1 MRNCLLR
8 LVRKPFVMQFNPQQI
23 KLSIWR
29 ALLRLMPLILMSTLT
44 LVTFWLVKKNAP
56 LEKSA
61 IERVRL
67 HEPDYT
73 ITNGALSALNEFGN
87 TKYRVLG
94 KKVIHYDDD
103 ASIDIET
110 PRVRLFT
117 PEKSPVTI
125 KADTGHLDGDLTI
138 LDLINNAEIFRPAQA
153 ASATEPASPRMLARS
168 SYFKVLINDDII
180 ETDKPITLEQG
191 ISIMQSTEG
200 GVFNNIEQ
208 SMVLSGQVKGR
219 IERIQQRTQP

>member
-1 MRNCLLR
+1 MELNA
-8 LVRKPFVMQFNPQQI
+8 QNI

-29 ALLRLMPLILMSTLT
+29 TLLRLMPLILMGTLT
-44 LVTFWLVKKNAP
+44 LVTFWLVKKNTPA
-56 LEKSA
+56 EKSA

-67 HEPDYT
+67 HEPDY
-73 ITNGALSALNEFGN
+73 IISNGALSALNESGD

-110 PRVRLFT
+110 PRIRLFP
-117 PEKSPVTI
+117 PEKSPVTV
-125 KADTGHLDGDLTI
+125 KADKGHLNGDLTI
-138 LDLINNAEIFRPAQA
+138 LDLMDNAEIFRPQQA
-153 ASATEPASPRMLARS
+153 ATASEPAKPRMLARS

-180 ETDKPITLEQG
+180 KTNKPITLEQG
-191 ISIMQSTEG
+191 VSVMHSTDG

-219 IERIQQRTQP
+219 IERIEPGAQQ

>member
-1 MRNCLLR
+1 MELNAQ
-8 LVRKPFVMQFNPQQI
+8 KI

-29 ALLRLMPLILMSTLT
+29 TSLRLMPLILMGTLT

-56 LEKSA
+56 AEKSA

-73 ITNGALSALNEFGN
+73 ISNGALSALNESGD

-103 ASIDIET
+103 ASIDIDT
-110 PRVRLFT
+110 PRIRLFP
-117 PEKSPVTI
+117 PEKSPVTV
-125 KADTGHLDGDLTI
+125 KADKGHLDGDLTV
-138 LDLINNAEIFRPAQA
+138 LDLIDNAEIFRPQQA
-153 ASATEPASPRMLARS
+153 ASVSEPARPRMLARS
-168 SYFKVLINDDII
+168 SYFQVLINDDII
-180 ETDKPITLEQG
+180 KTDKPVTLEQG
-191 ISIMQSTEG
+191 VSVMNSTDG

-219 IERIQQRTQP
+219 IERVQSGAQQ

>member
-1 MRNCLLR
+1 MELNTQ
-8 LVRKPFVMQFNPQQI
+8 KI

-29 ALLRLMPLILMSTLT
+29 TSLRLMPLILMGTLT
-44 LVTFWLVKKNAP
+44 LVTFWLVKKSAP
-56 LEKSA
+56 AEKSA

-67 HEPDYT
+67 HEPDY
-73 ITNGALSALNEFGN
+73 IISNGALSALNESGD

-110 PRVRLFT
+110 PRIRLFP
-117 PEKSPVTI
+117 PEKSPVTV
-125 KADTGHLDGDLTI
+125 KADKGHLDGDLTI
-138 LDLINNAEIFRPAQA
+138 LDLIDNAEIFRPQQA
-153 ASATEPASPRMLARS
+153 ASTSEPARPRMLARS
-168 SYFKVLINDDII
+168 SYFQVLINDDII
-180 ETDKPITLEQG
+180 KTDKPITLEQG
-191 ISIMQSTEG
+191 VSVMKSTDG

-219 IERIQQRTQP
+219 IERVQPGSQQ

>member
-1 MRNCLLR
+1 MELNTQ
-8 LVRKPFVMQFNPQQI
+8 KI

-29 ALLRLMPLILMSTLT
+29 TSLRLMPLILMGTLT

-56 LEKSA
+56 AEKSA

-73 ITNGALSALNEFGN
+73 ISNGALSTLNEFGD

-110 PRVRLFT
+110 PRIRLF
-117 PEKSPVTI
+117 PPKKSPVTV
-125 KADTGHLDGDLTI
+125 KADKGHLDGDLTI
-138 LDLINNAEIFRPAQA
+138 LDLIDNAEIFRPQQA
-153 ASATEPASPRMLARS
+153 ASASEPARPRMLARS

-180 ETDKPITLEQG
+180 KTGKPITLEQG
-191 ISIMQSTEG
+191 VSVMHSTNG

-208 SMVLSGQVKGR
+208 SMVLSGQVRGR
-219 IERIQQRTQP
+219 IERVQAGEQQ

>member
-1 MRNCLLR
+1 MELNTQ
-8 LVRKPFVMQFNPQQI
+8 KI

-29 ALLRLMPLILMSTLT
+29 TSLRLMPLILMGTLT

-56 LEKSA
+56 AEKSA

-73 ITNGALSALNEFGN
+73 ISNGALSTLNESGD

-110 PRVRLFT
+110 PRIRLFP
-117 PEKSPVTI
+117 PEKSPVTV
-125 KADTGHLDGDLTI
+125 KADKGHLDGDLTI
-138 LDLINNAEIFRPAQA
+138 LDLIDNAEIFRPQQA
-153 ASATEPASPRMLARS
+153 ASASEPARPRMLARS

-180 ETDKPITLEQG
+180 KTDKPITLEQG
-191 ISIMQSTEG
+191 VSVMHSTDG

-208 SMVLSGQVKGR
+208 SMDLSGQVKGR
-219 IERIQQRTQP
+219 IERIQPGAQR

>member
-1 MRNCLLR
+1 
-8 LVRKPFVMQFNPQQI
+8 MQLNPQQI

-29 ALLRLMPLILMSTLT
+29 SLLRLMPLILMGALT
-44 LVTFWLVKKNAP
+44 LVTFWLVKNNSP
-56 LEKSA
+56 IEKSVV
-61 IERVRL
+61 ERVRL

-87 TKYRVLG
+87 TKYRILG

-110 PRVRLFT
+110 PRMRLFP
-117 PEKSPVTI
+117 PEKSPITV
-125 KADTGHLDGDLTI
+125 KADKGHLDGDLTI
-138 LDLINNAEIFRPAQA
+138 LDLMGNAEIVRPPQD
-153 ASATEPASPRMLARS
+153 ASATEPARPRMLASS

-180 ETDKPITLEQG
+180 ETNKPLTLEQG
-191 ISIMQSTEG
+191 ISVMHSTEG

-208 SMVLSGQVKGR
+208 SMVLSGRVKGR
-219 IERIQQRTQP
+219 IERIQPGAKP